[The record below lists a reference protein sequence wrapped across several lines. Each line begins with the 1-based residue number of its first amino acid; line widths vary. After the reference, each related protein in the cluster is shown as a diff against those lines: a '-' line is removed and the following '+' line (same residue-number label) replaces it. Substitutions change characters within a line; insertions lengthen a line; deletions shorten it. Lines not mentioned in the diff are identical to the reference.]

1 MTNSFNK
8 KQNLITPERA
18 AWFIPI
24 FLSSG
29 ISVLLILFFVIPKYI
44 RSNLVSL
51 ELNGLIQKTNE
62 LDNLKLQYK
71 IINQK
76 FEKLRKERT
85 KIIELISGQSN
96 LDTLIAKLGEIGNK
110 NNIEFVS
117 IAPTEIMNFVEN
129 KNENKNYNNNKK
141 IDYLNSDSLLVE
153 GTKKYLI
160 DFTLNTE
167 FANLISFLRELEFQK
182 NLILIDDINLRLTD
196 NIEKNDVEPSQRI
209 LEARFSIA
217 FYGKI

>member
-29 ISVLLILFFVIPKYI
+29 ISVLLILFFVIPKYV

>member
-8 KQNLITPERA
+8 KPNLITPERA

-29 ISVLLILFFVIPKYI
+29 ISVLLILFFVIPKYV